1 MLILSLLV
9 ILSQVK
15 TTEQRQEKQV
25 ERTKKTLLSFEK
37 SLARHC
43 NHDGSHESQGFSFQD
58 MVKVNEMKMNLGSD
72 QRKKK
77 KCRCDLTQPARSP
90 TPIDRQSKAPQPPGF
105 EVQRPVRCAIRSL
118 RYKPPT
124 TVLHYALYKFTF
136 ARQRA
141 RRRCK

>member
-15 TTEQRQEKQV
+15 TTEERQEKQV
-25 ERTKKTLLSFEK
+25 ERTKKSLLSFEK

-43 NHDGSHESQGFSFQD
+43 NREGTHESQGFSFQD
-58 MVKVNEMKMNLGSD
+58 MVKVNETKEKN
-72 QRKKK
+72 
-77 KCRCDLTQPARSP
+77 CRCDLTQPAWCP

-105 EVQRPVRCAIRSL
+105 EVQLPMRGAIRSL

-141 RRRCK
+141 HKRCK